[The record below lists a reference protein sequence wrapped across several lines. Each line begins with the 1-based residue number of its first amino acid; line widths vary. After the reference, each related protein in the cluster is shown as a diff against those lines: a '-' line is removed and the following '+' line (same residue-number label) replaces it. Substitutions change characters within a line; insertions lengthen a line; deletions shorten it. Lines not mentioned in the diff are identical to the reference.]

1 MLKTFEIEEGSVP
14 LLISMPHIGTEL
26 PADIAGRMT
35 PQALAVPDTDWYVDR
50 LYDFA
55 RELGAWTIRPQY
67 SRYVVDLNRPADGSL
82 LYPGLRETS
91 VCPTTAFDGAPLYVE
106 GAAPDEK
113 EVAAR
118 IAAYWRPYHATLA
131 TTLNALHVRF
141 GYALLWDAHSILSE
155 VPMLFEGR
163 LPDFNLGTGQ
173 GQGEGQVQSSCPQ
186 PVAEKLLSICS
197 AAANRTAVLNGRF
210 KGGYITRHYG
220 VPERGIWAVQLEL
233 SQRNYLDESNP
244 RAGLTSAADLT
255 RTVLRELL
263 AAYLEAGRATRK

>member
-1 MLKTFEIEEGSVP
+1 MLKTFDIEEGSVP
-14 LLISMPHIGTEL
+14 LLISMPHVGTAL
-26 PADIAGRMT
+26 PPEIARRMT
-35 PQALAVPDTDWYVDR
+35 PQALAVPDTDWHVDR

-55 RELGAWTIRPQY
+55 AELGAWTIRPQY
-67 SRYVVDLNRPADGSL
+67 SRYVVDLNRPTDGSL

-91 VCPTTAFDGAPLYVE
+91 VCPTTTFDGAPLYVE
-106 GAAPDEK
+106 GEAPDDQ

-118 IAAYWRPYHATLA
+118 IATYWRPYHATLA
-131 TTLNALHVRF
+131 TTLNALHVRY

-173 GQGEGQVQSSCPQ
+173 GSCPQ
-186 PVAEKLLSICS
+186 RVAEKLLSICS

-220 VPERGIWAVQLEL
+220 APERGIWAVQLEL
-233 SQRNYLDESNP
+233 SQRNYLDESDP
-244 RAGLTSAADLT
+244 RAGLTSESQLT
-255 RTVLRELL
+255 RSVLRELL
-263 AAYLEAGRATRK
+263 SAYLEAGRATRK